1 MKNKLIQKN
10 SNGNYSLTVYGKTI
24 CAQMP
29 SIFFVYKNKKYFE
42 AHDLGNIPQKYIQRI
57 GALEEC
63 KLVEGYVKVLEKWTQ
78 VHEEAKKYIVIND
91 TIKQKISKIAEI
103 EASLTADDP
112 EKRAK
117 IDKDLLAVVKPMLAV
132 IKSDKDN
139 AKLIDHV
146 LKKDSEGAGQARP
159 GFVPSVESKQLF
171 ANYKST
177 GELEGGMA
185 IADDMSDVPG
195 LVAEGNLDFNK
206 FKKRTDLW
214 DKGIDVALAEVEKV
228 KKKYS

>member
-1 MKNKLIQKN
+1 MKNTFLKRKLSEGRFVFFAGEEGPEGQKN
-10 SNGNYSLTVYGKTI
+10 APPPPEGDKDEKIDPDSAEAGAKAKAAKMGESFSAVPLDAGK
-24 CAQMP
+24 
-29 SIFFVYKNKKYFE
+29 
-42 AHDLGNIPQKYIQRI
+42 
-57 GALEEC
+57 
-63 KLVEGYVKVLEKWTQ
+63 EKQ
-78 VHEEAKKYIVIND
+78 AEEAKKYIVIND

>member
-1 MKNKLIQKN
+1 MKNTFLKRKLAEGRFVFFAGPEGGPETEKKATPPPEGDKGEPMN
-10 SNGNYSLTVYGKTI
+10 PDMADDDAKAKAAKMGESFSAVPLDAGK
-24 CAQMP
+24 
-29 SIFFVYKNKKYFE
+29 
-42 AHDLGNIPQKYIQRI
+42 
-57 GALEEC
+57 
-63 KLVEGYVKVLEKWTQ
+63 EKQ
-78 VHEEAKKYIVIND
+78 AEEAKKYIVIND